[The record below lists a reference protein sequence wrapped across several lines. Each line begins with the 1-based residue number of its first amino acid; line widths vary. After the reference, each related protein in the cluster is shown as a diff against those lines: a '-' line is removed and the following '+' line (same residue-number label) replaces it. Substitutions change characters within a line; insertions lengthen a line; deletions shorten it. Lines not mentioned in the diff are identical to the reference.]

1 MKKSIT
7 IVGKMLLKSAL
18 VLAGFLA
25 FLLMVG
31 EPSDAWFDWARKTFG
46 WFAYGMCIV
55 EKVLAG
61 LAIYLVYKLDSWI
74 GPVFEEEVEPKTAEE

>member
-7 IVGKMLLKSAL
+7 IIGKMLLKAAMF
-18 VLAGFLA
+18 LAGFLA
-25 FLLMVG
+25 FCYIVG

-46 WFAYGMCIV
+46 WFAYGVFIV

-61 LAIYLVYKLDSWI
+61 LTIYFVYKLDCWM
-74 GPVFEEEVEPKTAEE
+74 GPVFEEEVEPKTEEE